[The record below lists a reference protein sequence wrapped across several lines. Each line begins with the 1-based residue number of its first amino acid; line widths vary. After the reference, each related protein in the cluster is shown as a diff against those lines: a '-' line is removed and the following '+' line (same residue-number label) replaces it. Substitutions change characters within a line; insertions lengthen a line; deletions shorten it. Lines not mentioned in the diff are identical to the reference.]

1 LQGLT
6 DWNEIYFRLSASDL
20 KDERWHADQF
30 GRQPLFVVKK
40 ALGYLD
46 KHDMAKYNVQ
56 SVAIAKLG
64 TMVAG
69 MMAGQKSKVKPEDF
83 MPFDLNA
90 LKKQSGVTDE
100 SLIILRRVMKTRKID
115 GRVIALL
122 AEDLTAFSRRNQ
134 DG

>member
-1 LQGLT
+1 MT

-20 KDERWHADQF
+20 QDKRWHADQF

-40 ALGYLD
+40 ALEYLD

-83 MPFDLNA
+83 MPFDTKT
-90 LKKQSGVTDE
+90 LKKDGAVSDA
-100 SLIILRRVMKTRKID
+100 SLLVFRALMKKRKID

-122 AEDLTAFSRRNQ
+122 AEELVAFSRRNQ